1 MTFTTVVSAVCAVL
15 LGLTGVVCMAR
26 IVRGPTMLDRTVASD
41 VFVAG
46 TVGAL
51 AVWAAIREDSTILPI
66 LVSLSFVAFMGSVAI
81 ARYTKP
87 DVSDSDNRSE
97 VD

>member
-1 MTFTTVVSAVCAVL
+1 MTTVGLICAVL
-15 LGLTGVVCMAR
+15 LGLTGLTCLVR
-26 IVRGPTMLDRTVASD
+26 IVRGPTMLDRTLAAD
-41 VFVAG
+41 VFVAA

-51 AVWAAIREDSTILPI
+51 AVHAAVFKNATILPA

-81 ARYTKP
+81 ARYTNPDKP
-87 DVSDSDNRSE
+87 TSDNASE

>member
-1 MTFTTVVSAVCAVL
+1 MSVVSVICAVL
-15 LGLTGVVCMAR
+15 LGLTGLVCMSR

-41 VFVAG
+41 VFVAA

-51 AVWAAIREDSTILPI
+51 AVWAAVRKDTNILPI

-87 DVSDSDNRSE
+87 EAPGPENQSE

>member
-1 MTFTTVVSAVCAVL
+1 MTVVAIVCAVL

-41 VFVAG
+41 VFVAA

-51 AVWAAIREDSTILPI
+51 GVWAAVNKDATVLPV

-87 DVSDSDNRSE
+87 DISGSENHSE